1 MRPCTEPC
9 WPAQADKEGKAA
21 AFAEK
26 YRNSALCV
34 ANQEAIDAEVGYIQ
48 GKADLANSKEVA
60 VKRATTVGSIPG
72 FWTIVK
78 VSVSLSKYN
87 RALYRPVNSLC

>member
-1 MRPCTEPC
+1 M
-9 WPAQADKEGKAA
+9 QADKEGKAA

-26 YRNSALCV
+26 YRTSALCV
-34 ANQEAIDAEVGYIQ
+34 ANQAAIDAELGYTQ
-48 GKADLANSKEVA
+48 GKADLADGREVA

-78 VSVSLSKYN
+78 VSVSLTQYD
-87 RALYRPVNSLC
+87 RALYRPVDSLC